1 MKILTIAD
9 YDNLE
14 KVNARDLQRLID
26 EGKIICFRRS
36 SGWVKVYTDPIRGT
50 GGDYPGPERREIR
63 QNPPTGFDIGLHFC
77 PLRDNS

>member
-9 YDNLE
+9 YDTME

-36 SGWVKVYTDPIRGT
+36 SGWVKVQTDPIRGS
-50 GGDYPGPERREIR
+50 GGYYPGPERREIR
-63 QNPPTGFDIGLHFC
+63 QNPPKDPDMGLHFC
-77 PLRDNS
+77 SFGKNT